1 MIKASNWT
9 KLFTGLTVSA
19 SLLLASASAQDAG
32 WPRSFHNADGT
43 VTEIAA
49 QPQRILSTSVSVT
62 GSLLAF
68 DAPVIASGSAGN
80 GTFFAQWA
88 AIADERGVTNAWAAG
103 NVDLEAAW
111 AVEPDLIVISTTG
124 ADSALAQ
131 RAELEQVA
139 PVIVVDYG
147 SQTWQELAT
156 ELGQATGLES
166 AVSSMLF
173 DVELQIAAAEAKL
186 SLPAGTINVISY
198 NGAGADN
205 QIARVGG
212 PHAELLAGLGFTIED
227 PNVEWRNQ
235 ASVRGDFVWA
245 AFERLT
251 ELTSETTFLL
261 RLTDEQVGDFVAEP
275 VLANLPSVQA
285 GQVYGLGANSFRIDY
300 YSSLEIIE
308 DLTVKFG
315 N

>member
-1 MIKASNWT
+1 
-9 KLFTGLTVSA
+9 
-19 SLLLASASAQDAG
+19 
-32 WPRSFHNADGT
+32 
-43 VTEIAA
+43 
-49 QPQRILSTSVSVT
+49 
-62 GSLLAF
+62 
-68 DAPVIASGSAGN
+68 
-80 GTFFAQWA
+80 
-88 AIADERGVTNAWAAG
+88 
-103 NVDLEAAW
+103 
-111 AVEPDLIVISTTG
+111 
-124 ADSALAQ
+124 
-131 RAELEQVA
+131 
-139 PVIVVDYG
+139 
-147 SQTWQELAT
+147 
-156 ELGQATGLES
+156 
-166 AVSSMLF
+166 MLF
-173 DVELQIAAAEAKL
+173 DFELQIAAAEAKL

-212 PHAELLAGLGFTIED
+212 PPAELLAGPGFTIED
-227 PNVEWRNQ
+227 PNVEWHNQ